1 MYHQVPKIACRAS
14 NRKIVR
20 RTISS
25 FPQESISS
33 QLPVPGFLSRLEAV
47 KKLSFRATDRRQ
59 LPEVVLPSDITRVH
73 PFQPPLKVLRWEYLP
88 CPF

>member
-1 MYHQVPKIACRAS
+1 VKKSVFVRSSKICHGAVGVIAVS
-14 NRKIVR
+14 DGEIWG
-20 RTISS
+20 
-25 FPQESISS
+25 Q
-33 QLPVPGFLSRLEAV
+33 EAV

-73 PFQPPLKVLRWEYLP
+73 TFQPPLKVLRWEYLP